1 MLLKT
6 PEHDDLHPATTILK
20 TSMIDLRTDTVTR
33 PTPAM
38 LAAMQQATLGDDS
51 RDGDPTVMRL
61 EALAAERTGKE
72 AGLYMPSGTMT
83 NLVAV
88 LAHTSRAGEVLLER
102 GAHMLNTELGGLS
115 AVAGVY
121 YKAIPGKRGAMDE
134 DLLRESVRPMTRN
147 NFGTALICMETTHN
161 GAGGAVLPLA
171 HMQRVHALAREHG
184 VPVHTDGA
192 RLFNAA
198 VALGVPA
205 ADIAKHSDSVC
216 FCVSK
221 GLSAPIGSVLCG
233 SRAFIERARP
243 FRRMV
248 GGNLR
253 QAGPIA
259 AAGIV
264 ALETM
269 VERLQEDHASAMR
282 LAGGF
287 HAVDASLAN
296 PAEVETN
303 IVKFSVAASGLGA
316 EQWAEAFKTRGIA
329 VSPADPRSLRFVTHR
344 HIGNAE
350 VDAAIA
356 ACAEIW
362 RRRT

>member
-1 MLLKT
+1 MTKL
-6 PEHDDLHPATTILK
+6 
-20 TSMIDLRTDTVTR
+20 IDLRTDTVTQ
-33 PTPAM
+33 PTAEM
-38 LAAMQQATLGDDS
+38 LAAMQQATQGDDS
-51 RDGDPTVMRL
+51 RDGDPTVARL
-61 EALAAERTGKE
+61 EALAAKMTGKE

-102 GAHMLNTELGGLS
+102 GAHILNNELGGLS

-121 YKAIPGKRGAMDE
+121 YKGLPGTRGAMDE
-134 DLLRESVRPMTRN
+134 AALRESIRPATRH

-161 GAGGAVLPLA
+161 GAGGTVLPLA
-171 HMQRVHALAREHG
+171 HMAMVHELAQKHG

-205 ADIAKHSDSVC
+205 STIARYTDSVC

-221 GLSAPIGSVLCG
+221 GLSAPVGSVLCG
-233 SRAFIERARP
+233 ATAFIERARP

-248 GGNLR
+248 GGAMR
-253 QAGPIA
+253 QAGLIA

-269 VERLQEDHASAMR
+269 VDRLAEDHATAKR
-282 LAGGF
+282 LAAGL
-287 HAVDASLAN
+287 HAVDPSLVD
-296 PAEVETN
+296 PSGIETN
-303 IVKFSVAASGLGA
+303 IVRISVRASGRDAL
-316 EQWAEAFKTRGIA
+316 QWSEDFRARGVA
-329 VSPADPRSLRFVTHR
+329 VSPGDSTSLRFVTHR
-344 HIGNAE
+344 HVSAAD
-350 VDAAIA
+350 VDHAIA
-356 ACAEIW
+356 SCREIW
-362 RRRT
+362 NRRAA